1 MELCKTKTDILKK
14 TIRAYQKKVSTKNS
28 QLLKLKKRYKDKLKK
43 LRTYELTYSS
53 IQNNILFK
61 IQMRLKRFKKL
72 GRRYK
77 ENEKCF
83 ALAFYYNSPKAYN
96 FMNKYLCL
104 PTVRSLRRWL
114 QMLDV
119 SCGINDNILQILEK
133 KFESQPKSEKV
144 ISIVFDE
151 MSLKQLVSYNSQND
165 TLYGF
170 EDYGPE
176 IDLKTTKK
184 CNQALVI
191 MIKGIKSSWKQVIG
205 YYFSCGA
212 TAGAQLKS
220 VLINAIFKLK
230 SIGLIPKIVVCDQ
243 GTNNQQLRKILG
255 VTSDFPFIT
264 HDEDTIYFMYDT
276 PHLLKS
282 VRNNLKKYNLIYEEK
297 CYSWDDIVQ
306 FYNLDKNKSP
316 RLAPK
321 IKDTHIQ
328 LPPFSPMRV
337 CLASQILSHS
347 VSSGMMTLIA
357 HNLLPPKAINTAN
370 FIQLMDNLFD
380 TFNSIS
386 FNESKVYRKPLSE
399 NSCHWELLNEA
410 RKVLTKIHVQNR
422 TGKQPLCITGWIAN
436 ISCLK
441 YLFEDL
447 KLNFGFEFILCR
459 NLTQDCIESW
469 FSVVRAKGGNNS
481 TPDSTKFF
489 SAVRMC
495 MANQLLDPS
504 KAANCEMDNNQFLT
518 KCNELLKHNP
528 KLDLKLQHLKSS
540 QKWNPE
546 DDDVLSDMNITFIT
560 QNSHEENAI
569 AYVAGWSVS
578 KLNHTECLQ
587 KLATKEPEVNL
598 AYIHISM
605 KQYDGAKLLYP
616 LQPTLVYVQ
625 KVICLFN
632 NNIKKLISCSRANI
646 KLRMINLINTFLFKT
661 LDICLECQYL
671 LVDKILNVTINS
683 FIKKENNYYR
693 DVQNKKLKKIVH
705 M

>member
-1 MELCKTKTDILKK
+1 
-14 TIRAYQKKVSTKNS
+14 
-28 QLLKLKKRYKDKLKK
+28 
-43 LRTYELTYSS
+43 
-53 IQNNILFK
+53 
-61 IQMRLKRFKKL
+61 
-72 GRRYK
+72 
-77 ENEKCF
+77 
-83 ALAFYYNSPKAYN
+83 
-96 FMNKYLCL
+96 
-104 PTVRSLRRWL
+104 
-114 QMLDV
+114 
-119 SCGINDNILQILEK
+119 
-133 KFESQPKSEKV
+133 
-144 ISIVFDE
+144 
-151 MSLKQLVSYNSQND
+151 
-165 TLYGF
+165 
-170 EDYGPE
+170 
-176 IDLKTTKK
+176 
-184 CNQALVI
+184 
-191 MIKGIKSSWKQVIG
+191 
-205 YYFSCGA
+205 
-212 TAGAQLKS
+212 
-220 VLINAIFKLK
+220 
-230 SIGLIPKIVVCDQ
+230 
-243 GTNNQQLRKILG
+243 
-255 VTSDFPFIT
+255 
-264 HDEDTIYFMYDT
+264 
-276 PHLLKS
+276 
-282 VRNNLKKYNLIYEEK
+282 
-297 CYSWDDIVQ
+297 
-306 FYNLDKNKSP
+306 LDKNKSP

-357 HNLLPPKAINTAN
+357 HNLLPHRAINTAN

-380 TFNSIS
+380 TYNSIS
-386 FNESKVYRKPLSE
+386 FNESKVYRKPLSQ

-410 RKVLTKIHVQNR
+410 RKVLKKIHVQNR
-422 TGKQPLCITGWIAN
+422 TGKQPPCITGWIAN

-447 KLNFGFEFILCR
+447 KLNFGFEFILCH
-459 NLTQDCIESW
+459 NLTKDCIESW
-469 FSVVRAKGGNNS
+469 VSIVRAKGGNNS

-504 KAANCEMDNNQFLT
+504 KAANFEIDNNQFLT

-560 QNSHEENAI
+560 QNSHKENAI
-569 AYVAGWSVS
+569 AYGSGWSVS

-616 LQPTLVYVQ
+616 LQPTLFYVQ

-646 KLRMINLINTFLFKT
+646 KLRMINLINKFLFKT